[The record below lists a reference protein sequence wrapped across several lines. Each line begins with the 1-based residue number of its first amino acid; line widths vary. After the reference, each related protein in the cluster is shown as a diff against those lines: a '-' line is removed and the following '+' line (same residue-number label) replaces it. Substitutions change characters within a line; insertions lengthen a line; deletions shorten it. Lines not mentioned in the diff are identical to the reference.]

1 MPFHQF
7 ISLSKQ
13 AKIEDAEQGIEEH
26 DATHEED
33 LQTLQLHLLHFK
45 LFQLHYIITTL
56 QLQLLIY

>member
-1 MPFHQF
+1 MQN
-7 ISLSKQ
+7 K
-13 AKIEDAEQGIEEH
+13 
-26 DATHEED
+26 EED

>member
-1 MPFHQF
+1 VPFHQF

-13 AKIEDAEQGIEEH
+13 AKIKDAEQGIEEH
-26 DATHEED
+26 DVTHEED

>member
-1 MPFHQF
+1 VPFHQF

-13 AKIEDAEQGIEEH
+13 PKIKDADQGIEEH
-26 DATHEED
+26 DVTHEED
-33 LQTLQLHLLHFK
+33 LQTLQLHFK